1 MSDSEFTRKA
11 RQFAQSIL
19 AGVQELEDLS
29 AEPAD
34 DDGVLKALDAVD
46 TEVWSTIDYIKDGRP
61 DS

>member
-1 MSDSEFTRKA
+1 
-11 RQFAQSIL
+11 
-19 AGVQELEDLS
+19 LEDLS

-34 DDGVLKALDAVD
+34 DDGVLKALEAVD